1 MITVCVC
8 WSFEALLNLSPVV
21 IVEVDPVADGEV
33 RHGGERAAVRGE
45 RLRIGGQSGIVS
57 GACGL
62 EVRWECN
69 FWRPR
74 RP

>member
-21 IVEVDPVADGEV
+21 IVEVDPVAHGEV

-45 RLRIGGQSGIVS
+45 RLRIGGRS
-57 GACGL
+57 GAGSGHSGRPHAAL
-62 EVRWECN
+62 IEVR
-69 FWRPR
+69 
-74 RP
+74 